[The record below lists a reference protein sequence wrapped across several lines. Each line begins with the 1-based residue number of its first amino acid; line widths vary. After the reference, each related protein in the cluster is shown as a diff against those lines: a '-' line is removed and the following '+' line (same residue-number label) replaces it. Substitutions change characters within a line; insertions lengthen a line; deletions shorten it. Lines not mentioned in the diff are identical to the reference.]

1 MKTFKETLQELKQAN
16 KELAKAFNDLQAAK
30 ASQPIE
36 PIEPHVR
43 TIDLV
48 DDDGIYLPDE
58 LNF

>member
-1 MKTFKETLQELKQAN
+1 MKSFKETLQELKEAN

-30 ASQPIE
+30 VGQPIE
-36 PIEPHVR
+36 PIESHIR

-48 DDDGIYLPDE
+48 DEDGIYLPDE